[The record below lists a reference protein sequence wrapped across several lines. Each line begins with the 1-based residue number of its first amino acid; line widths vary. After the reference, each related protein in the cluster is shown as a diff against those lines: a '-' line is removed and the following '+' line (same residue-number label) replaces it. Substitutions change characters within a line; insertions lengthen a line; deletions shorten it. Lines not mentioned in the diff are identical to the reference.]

1 MRILWSKDSSE
12 ISVSIEMS
20 KKKRKYRNTFKIY
33 SLNIKKQKLNYNYQI
48 ISDKYIDEGKH

>member
-1 MRILWSKDSSE
+1 
-12 ISVSIEMS
+12 MS